1 MISVYFYTFAKRK
14 NSTAQPVSGA
24 VEMQCLLKDETSIL
38 NPTLEIQTAINPA
51 IYTYAYIPDFSRY
64 YFVGDWVYIL
74 GRWEVSL
81 TVDAMASHK
90 TEIGNSNRYILRAAA
105 EYDKDVID
113 TFYPALGSKPLNY
126 ISTDTA
132 AFSQDFES
140 GIYVLGVAARS
151 GEGAGA
157 VTYYRLT
164 AQQISDLVDYMF
176 LQPSDLPTA
185 VWTDGFSGLTDVLYR
200 SIFAPFDYIK
210 SCKWF
215 PTIFAPLGTVNIR
228 FGTFESNVRG
238 NLLPLDATSWGYIP
252 FLLSLPSQ
260 WATLEAKYKTKP
272 NAGLFIVLNP
282 FGVIELNPADFYD
295 ADAIRLKLYPDYISG
310 EALLK
315 IYKVIGTND
324 YFITQKDAQ
333 IAIDINLSSSSVNFS
348 GVGASAVGFISAAAG
363 LASGGLTEAVGI
375 PLAAASAGSFVT
387 SAAPTMANSVGNT
400 TRGAVALDGV
410 ATLIYTS
417 SYYADENITEFG
429 RPLMK
434 TRLIRNLSGYI
445 KCGDGDISIS
455 GFDEERTIIEQ
466 FLTGGFFY
474 E

>member
-14 NSTAQPVSGA
+14 NSTAFPSSGA

-51 IYTYAYIPDFSRY
+51 IYTYAYIPDFARY
-64 YFVGDWVYIL
+64 YFVGDWAYIL
-74 GRWEVSL
+74 GRWEVTL

-90 TEIGNSNRYILRAAA
+90 TEIGNSTRYILRAAA
-105 EYDKDVID
+105 EFDKDVID

-140 GIYVLGVAARS
+140 GIYVLGVASRGGDS
-151 GEGAGA
+151 AGA
-157 VTYYRLT
+157 ITYYRLT
-164 AQQISDLVDYMF
+164 ARQISDLVDYM
-176 LQPSDLPTA
+176 LIQPADL
-185 VWTDGFSGLTDVLYR
+185 WTDGFTGLTDTLYR
-200 SIFAPFDYIK
+200 SLYAPFDYIK

-215 PTIFAPLGTVNIR
+215 PTIFAPLGTENIR
-228 FGTFESNVRG
+228 FGNYESNVRG

-252 FLLSLPSQ
+252 FLLTLPTQ
-260 WATLEAKYKTKP
+260 WTTLEAKYKTKP

-315 IYKVIGTND
+315 IFKVIGTTD
-324 YFITQKDAQ
+324 YFITQVNAQ
-333 IAIDINLSSSSVNFS
+333 FSVEINLSASSVNFA
-348 GVGASAVGFISAAAG
+348 GVGAGAIGFLSAAAG
-363 LASGGLTEAVGI
+363 VATGGISTAVGL
-375 PLAAASAGSFVT
+375 PLAAASAGSFIT
-387 SAAPTMANSVGNT
+387 SATPTVSGSVGNT

-429 RPLMK
+429 KPLMK